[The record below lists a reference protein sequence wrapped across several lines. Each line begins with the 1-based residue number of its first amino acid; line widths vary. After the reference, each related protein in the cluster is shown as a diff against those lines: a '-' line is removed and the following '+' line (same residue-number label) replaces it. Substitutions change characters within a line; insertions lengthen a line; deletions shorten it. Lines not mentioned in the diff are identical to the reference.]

1 MKIHECIISLLA
13 GTGVFIA
20 AMNMMSS
27 NLQKVA
33 GVGMRRLLGKI
44 TNNRFAGVGIGAVVT
59 MIIQSSAATTV
70 MAIGFV
76 NAETMNLTQA
86 TAVIMG
92 ANIGTTITGIL
103 ASLQSLNLSI
113 YFSFLAFIGV
123 VLMFFKKDILKNL
136 GGIIC
141 GLGMIFIGL
150 DIMSDSCKDE
160 SIKSVFKTGL
170 EKLDFPLALL
180 LLGIVFTA
188 LMQSSSA
195 MTGLIIVMVQ
205 GGSMEMG
212 SALFIILGSNIG
224 TCVTALISTIG
235 TSINARRTGIIHL
248 LFNCFGTFLFTIFI
262 WIFKKNVISF
272 LKIITSQPAM
282 QIAWFHVLFN
292 VITTIILL
300 PMINILVYVACKLV
314 KEKNEKNGEKP
325 KPIKAFKYINKRFL
339 RAPDIA
345 VVQIKKEIKNMAY
358 LAKKNLTRAISE
370 LLYQNNEFVEEISAR
385 EDLIDFLNIET
396 TKFLV
401 KIAPSI
407 NERTA
412 EDVSKYFHLLNDNE
426 RIGDHA
432 KIILDESNEM
442 RNKGMRFSPEA
453 IDEFNKVFEII
464 EKLFELSIKSF
475 DSISQKEIDDFSNLL
490 EKFKNLE
497 KEYTQNHFERLR
509 QGKCTMDL
517 GSFYTSTFAHFNSI
531 ISHLGNIIGSFKA
544 EDEIKRN
551 NTFDNKKGYVLVINQ
566 NNNKSKDEEVSTVRK
581 CIVSENSVI
590 TENIDNSEKINK
602 SIC

>member
-1 MKIHECIISLLA
+1 MKIYECIISLLA

-76 NAETMNLTQA
+76 NAETMNLHQA
-86 TAVIMG
+86 TAIIMG

-103 ASLQSLNLSI
+103 ASLQSLNLSL
-113 YFSFLAFIGV
+113 YFSFLSFIGV
-123 VLMFFKKDILKNL
+123 VLMFFKKDILKNV

-150 DIMSDSCKDE
+150 DIMSDSCKDD
-160 SIKSVFKTGL
+160 SIKSVLKTGL
-170 EKLDFPLALL
+170 EKMDFPLALL

-205 GGSMEMG
+205 GGSMEMS
-212 SALFIILGSNIG
+212 SALFIILGANIG

-248 LFNCFGTFLFTIFI
+248 LFNSFGTIIFTAAI
-262 WIFKKNVISF
+262 WILKKQVIQ
-272 LKIITSQPAM
+272 LLGKITSQPAM
-282 QIAWFHVLFN
+282 QIAWFHVFFN
-292 VITTIILL
+292 VITTLILL
-300 PMINILVYVACKLV
+300 PLINVLVIVACKII
-314 KEKNEKNGEKP
+314 KEKKGDKDENKKP
-325 KPIKAFKYINKRFL
+325 VKAFKFINKRFL

-345 VVQIKKEIKNMAY
+345 VEQIKKEIKNMAQ
-358 LAKKNLTRAISE
+358 LAKTNLSKSFME
-370 LLYQNNEFVEEISAR
+370 LIHQNNEHIEEVSAR
-385 EDLIDFLNIET
+385 EDLIDFLNIEI

-401 KIAPSI
+401 KITSSI
-407 NERTA
+407 NEQTA
-412 EDVSKYFHLLNDNE
+412 EDVSQYFHLLNDIE

-432 KIILDESNEM
+432 KRILDESSEM
-442 RNKGMRFSPEA
+442 RNKGIKFSQDA
-453 IDEFNKVFEII
+453 IDEFNKVFELLI
-464 EKLFELSIKSF
+464 KLFDIALKSF
-475 DSISQKEIDDFSNLL
+475 DNNTKKNMEDSVQICDE
-490 EKFKNLE
+490 FKNCE
-497 KEYTQNHFERLR
+497 KEYTHNHFERLSK
-509 QGKCTMDL
+509 GKCSMEL
-517 GSFYTSTFAHFNSI
+517 GSFYTSAFAHFNSI
-531 ISHLGNIIGSFKA
+531 ISHLHNIIGTFA
-544 EDEIKRN
+544 IEDEYKRK
-551 NTFDNKKGYVLVINQ
+551 NTFNIKQGYLALKENSSKNQ
-566 NNNKSKDEEVSTVRK
+566 SNEPSTIRRS
-581 CIVSENSVI
+581 IFSENSI
-590 TENIDNSEKINK
+590 SINIDNNDKNNR
-602 SIC
+602 SIF

>member
-1 MKIHECIISLLA
+1 MKIYECIISLLA

-33 GVGMRRLLGKI
+33 GTGMRRLLGKI

-76 NAETMNLTQA
+76 NAETMNLHQA
-86 TAVIMG
+86 TAIIMG

-123 VLMFFKKDILKNL
+123 VLMFFKKDLLKNI

-150 DIMSDSCKDE
+150 DLMSSSCKDD
-160 SIKSVFKTGL
+160 SIKSVLKTGL
-170 EKLDFPLALL
+170 EKMDFPLALL
-180 LLGIVFTA
+180 FLGIVFTA

-248 LFNCFGTFLFTIFI
+248 LFNCFGTFLFTVFI
-262 WIFKKNVISF
+262 WILKSQVIKF
-272 LKIITSQPAM
+272 LALITSQPAM
-282 QIAWFHVLFN
+282 QIAWFHVFFN
-292 VITTIILL
+292 VITTLILL
-300 PMINILVYVACKLV
+300 PLINLLVYVACKII
-314 KEKNEKNGEKP
+314 KEKNGKNGEKQ

-345 VVQIKKEIKNMAY
+345 VEQIKKEIKNMAG
-358 LAKKNLTRAISE
+358 LAQKNLTRSISE
-370 LLYQNNEFVEEISAR
+370 L
-385 EDLIDFLNIET
+385 
-396 TKFLV
+396 

-407 NERTA
+407 SEKTA
-412 EDVSKYFHLLNDNE
+412 EDVSKYFHLLNDIE

-442 RNKGMRFSPEA
+442 KNKGIKFSSEA
-453 IDEFNKVFEII
+453 IDEFNKVFETI
-464 EKLFELSIKSF
+464 EKMFDLSIKAF
-475 DSISQKEIDDFSNLL
+475 DNNTQKGIEDFTTLS
-490 EKFKNLE
+490 EKFKDYE
-497 KEYTQNHFERLR
+497 KDYVQKHFERLR
-509 QGKCTMDL
+509 QGKCSMEL
-517 GSFYTSTFAHFNSI
+517 GSFFTSTFAHFNSI
-531 ISHLGNIIGSFKA
+531 VSHLENIIGSFKA
-544 EDEIKRN
+544 EREIKMN

-566 NNNKSKDEEVSTVRK
+566 NNSKSKGDDVSTARK
-581 CIVSENSVI
+581 YLASEISVNDNMD
-590 TENIDNSEKINK
+590 NIDKINK

>member
-1 MKIHECIISLLA
+1 MKIYECIISLLG

-33 GVGMRRLLGKI
+33 GAGMRRLLGKI
-44 TNNRFAGVGIGAVVT
+44 TNNRFAGVGIGAIVT

-76 NAETMNLTQA
+76 NAETMNLYQA
-86 TAVIMG
+86 TAIIMG

-113 YFSFLAFIGV
+113 YFSFLAFLGV
-123 VLMFFKKDILKNL
+123 VLMFFKKDILKNV

-150 DIMSDSCKDE
+150 DIMSDSCKDD

-170 EKLDFPLALL
+170 EKIDFPLALL

-195 MTGLIIVMVQ
+195 MAGLIIVMVQ

-248 LFNCFGTFLFTIFI
+248 LFNCFGTVLFTIVI
-262 WIFKKNVISF
+262 WIFKKQVINNI
-272 LKIITSQPAM
+272 LAKITNKPAM
-282 QIAWFHVLFN
+282 QIAWFHVFFN

-300 PMINILVYVACKLV
+300 PLINILVLVACKV
-314 KEKNEKNGEKP
+314 IKEKNGKNAENK
-325 KPIKAFKYINKRFL
+325 KQIKAFKFINKRFL
-339 RAPDIA
+339 LAPDIA
-345 VVQIKKEIKNMAY
+345 AEQIRKEIKNMAE
-358 LAKKNLTRAISE
+358 LAKLNLNRSISE
-370 LLYQNNEFVEEISAR
+370 LLEQNSEFIEEISAR

-396 TKFLV
+396 TKYLV
-401 KIAPSI
+401 KITPSV
-407 NERTA
+407 NEKTA
-412 EDVSKYFHLLNDNE
+412 EDISRYFHLLNDIE

-432 KIILDESNEM
+432 KTILDESNEM
-442 RNKGMRFSPEA
+442 KNKNLKFSQDA
-453 IDEFNKVFEII
+453 INEFNKAFEII
-464 EKLFELSIKSF
+464 EKLFELSINAF
-475 DSISQKEIDDFSNLL
+475 DNNTHKGIEDYSILL
-490 EKFKNLE
+490 EKFKNME
-497 KEYTQNHFERLR
+497 KEYVQKHFERLK
-509 QGKCTMDL
+509 QGKCSMEL
-517 GSFYTSTFAHFNSI
+517 GSYYTSVFAHFNSI
-531 ISHLGNIIGSFKA
+531 CSHLENIIGSFQ
-544 EDEIKRN
+544 DEQERIKN
-551 NTFDNKKGYVLVINQ
+551 NTFDNKKGYILVV
-566 NNNKSKDEEVSTVRK
+566 NNNKSKVDDLSTARK
-581 CIVSENSVI
+581 YLSGENSLSD
-590 TENIDNSEKINK
+590 NIDKINK
-602 SIC
+602 SFG